1 MTSVHE
7 AASDEMVTCPPHY
20 MAGPYECKEVER
32 ELSAKIENEG
42 TDLTPYEARLYF
54 AAFEYVWR
62 APFKGDIVRDLEKA
76 AEDIQELVKTLEA
89 FRHGHESD

>member
-7 AASDEMVTCPPHY
+7 AAADVMVTCPPHY
-20 MAGPYECKEVER
+20 MAGPYECKAVER
-32 ELSAKIENEG
+32 ELSDKIDNEG

-62 APFKGDIVRDLEKA
+62 APFKESMVRDVRKA
-76 AEDIQELVKTLEA
+76 AQDLAELADMLEA
-89 FRHGHESD
+89 RGLWA

>member
-20 MAGPYECKEVER
+20 MAGPYECKAVEKAISDKMMR
-32 ELSAKIENEG
+32 NPLETGAKSLLS
-42 TDLTPYEARLYF
+42 PYQSRLYF

-62 APFKGDIVRDLEKA
+62 APFKNGAQDLRKA
-76 AEDIQELVKTLEA
+76 AQDLQELADLWEC
-89 FRHGHESD
+89 R

>member
-1 MTSVHE
+1 
-7 AASDEMVTCPPHY
+7 MVTCPPHY
-20 MAGPYECKEVER
+20 MAGPYQCKEVER

-62 APFKGDIVRDLEKA
+62 APFKENTVQSVRKA
-76 AEDIQELVKTLEA
+76 AQDLAELADTLEA
-89 FRHGHESD
+89 RGL